1 MARLNIALPDS
12 FDFSTEI
19 ELRPE
24 HINAANHLDNV
35 QLIVLLS
42 EARKQFFN
50 SLGYTQTDVEGL
62 GTVIAD
68 TAVQYVSEAF
78 EGETLVFELATD
90 DFNKYGCD
98 LLTRVR
104 ERATGRDVARAKTGF
119 VFYDY
124 AARKIARIPE
134 AFLARLE
141 AA

>member
-50 SLGYTQTDVEGL
+50 SLGYSQTDVEGL